1 MGNQVKALH
10 LTPFYPPHIGGLEN
24 HAGKLDQLL
33 AAQGVS
39 ITVFTAR
46 LPRSAAEHEKIS
58 PNLQVIRYP
67 AAEIIPHYP
76 IPAFWRPVFWQLV
89 RSAQKN
95 QPDVIMSRT
104 RFFIASLFA
113 VLLAKMTSKPHM
125 HIEHGSDFPSL
136 ATPLLTKIAWVWDYT
151 LGRFVLKAADAL
163 VANSRASASFV
174 KKLSGRDSQVIYR
187 GIDKAA
193 IEKITSVNLSTH
205 YSLLTTNSVIITYAG
220 RLIFGKGVADLLH
233 ALQICS
239 RSLLSPPKTLTP
251 NPSPSASW
259 RTRRGEL
266 KLNIIGS
273 GPQEAELK
281 QLTKKLGL
289 ENVVTFLGEQSFEQT
304 ISIMKSSDIFVNPSH
319 TEGLP
324 TSVIVYAG
332 LPNLVVDP
340 VMVAKSGD
348 RLLDEEAVHALRWT
362 LVRLARVVTPNIPEA
377 EILAKMTVRT
387 RDDMR
392 EAARRIAT
400 LKPAAVVIKGG
411 HLPGSEIVDLLLD
424 NGEFTEFRGPRVEG
438 SNTHGTGCTF
448 AAAIAA
454 QLARG
459 VTLAEAVRL
468 AKEYVAGAMRPG
480 IPLGGGHRPL
490 DHFWRGIL

>member
-324 TSVIVYAG
+324 TSVIEAALCKIAIIATNVGGTPEIVTDKTSAI
-332 LPNLVVDP
+332 LIPPKDP
-340 VMVAKSGD
+340 ELLAQKLQQLIAD
-348 RLLDEEAVHALRWT
+348 PALRARLAENAFHEVSQKFSWDEAVQQYQNLFDK
-362 LVRLARVVTPNIPEA
+362 LA
-377 EILAKMTVRT
+377 
-387 RDDMR
+387 
-392 EAARRIAT
+392 
-400 LKPAAVVIKGG
+400 
-411 HLPGSEIVDLLLD
+411 DL
-424 NGEFTEFRGPRVEG
+424 
-438 SNTHGTGCTF
+438 
-448 AAAIAA
+448 
-454 QLARG
+454 
-459 VTLAEAVRL
+459 
-468 AKEYVAGAMRPG
+468 
-480 IPLGGGHRPL
+480 
-490 DHFWRGIL
+490 